1 MAQLISTAFANFFFA
16 DLLHSLH
23 KPAFYDLVHK
33 VDSPDQVVEGR
44 YESQK

>member
-1 MAQLISTAFANFFFA
+1 MAQLISTAFAKFFA